1 MVRSGRG
8 RTRRPKPQIA
18 ELMLTLQDTEPPV
31 WRRIAVP
38 YDIPLAVLHRVLIVA
53 MGWKGYHLHAF
64 EVDDV
69 TYGVP
74 DDELP
79 DSTISEEGATLRTI
93 ASGEGAIFTYQ
104 YDFGDNWQHLVSLER
119 LVPFTREALVPH
131 CLDGARACPP
141 EDVGGAGGYA
151 EMLQA
156 LAGEQ
161 RFLPPDSDE
170 EESEDMGDLTT
181 PASYRRWLG
190 FDFDAD
196 EFHPHCIN
204 MEFSRLLAFDEQFQ
218 LLLGDF

>member
-119 LVPFTREALVPH
+119 LVPFTREASVPH
-131 CLDGARACPP
+131 CWMARAPVLRKMWAAPADTPRCCRPW
-141 EDVGGAGGYA
+141 
-151 EMLQA
+151 QA
-156 LAGEQ
+156 N
-161 RFLPPDSDE
+161 RV
-170 EESEDMGDLTT
+170 
-181 PASYRRWLG
+181 SYRRTATRRSPRTSAISLRLPRTDGGWDSTSTRMNSIPIASTWSSVG
-190 FDFDAD
+190 
-196 EFHPHCIN
+196 C
-204 MEFSRLLAFDEQFQ
+204 SRSTSSFNSC
-218 LLLGDF
+218 